1 MRLIV
6 YVTENHT
13 ELLTDSDSVS
23 RWLVLAELYAILTK
37 NSGAVDFTVS
47 SWLTLEMT
55 RFNVV

>member
-47 SWLTLEMT
+47 S
-55 RFNVV
+55 